1 MHQQLIMNVIDL
13 FTPQSKVEF
22 YTKIFDTLVLSNF
35 PDQVNTSTSGPDGFS
50 RHALFRAFMVMKC
63 EKFSEITQLQEYLYN
78 NQIIAHACGFDITK
92 KLPSY
97 WTYRRFIKNTAHKW
111 FTTVMESQVKTLVS
125 LGFIDGSFVS
135 LDSTSIEANTS
146 KNNSKSFDKNRYDK
160 SIQPKSDK
168 DCKLGVRTAS
178 NAYNEKNYEFYW
190 GYKNHILVDAISGL
204 PIAEITTP
212 ANVSDSGIAVSILK
226 DTHSWL
232 SLDETYFIA
241 DKGYDVRDIYNYV
254 CNELHG
260 HCFIPLNQRSS
271 KKKRKS
277 LSSDNLLCD
286 AGLAMHKDGRQYL
299 KSYIKQ
305 KFCCPFRTSKDDT
318 LCPCNHSKYFNGKK
332 NRGCVKYVSTG
343 TDYRA
348 SINRDSEYFKSIYS
362 LRSESERY
370 NARWKYLNTDKA
382 SVRNMAAIENLN
394 TIGHICLLA
403 LAIAAVKSGK
413 TNCLKSLKK
422 FKKSA

>member
-1 MHQQLIMNVIDL
+1 MHQQLIMNITDL
-13 FTPQSKVEF
+13 FTPQSKVDF
-22 YTKIFDTLVLSNF
+22 YTKIFDTLDLSSF
-35 PDQVNTSTSGPDGFS
+35 PDYVNSSSSGPDGFS

-63 EKFSEITQLQEYLYN
+63 EKFSEITQLQEYLFN
-78 NQIIAHACGFDITK
+78 NQIIAHSCGFDITR

-111 FTTVMESQVKTLVS
+111 FAAVMQSQVKMLVS

-146 KNNSKSFDKNRYDK
+146 KNNSKSFDKTRFDK
-160 SIQPKSDK
+160 SVQPKSDK
-168 DCKLGVRTAS
+168 DCRLGVRTAS

-190 GYKNHILVDAISGL
+190 GYKNHILVDAVSGL
-204 PIAEITTP
+204 PIAEITTT
-212 ANVSDSGIAVSILK
+212 ANVTDGEIAIPLLK
-226 DTHSWL
+226 DTRSWI
-232 SLDETYFIA
+232 SLEETFFIA
-241 DKGYDVRDIYNYV
+241 DKGYDFRDIYNFV
-254 CNELHG
+254 RDELNG

-271 KKKRKS
+271 KKNRKT
-277 LSSDNLLCD
+277 LSCGNILCD

-305 KFCCPFRTSKDDT
+305 KYCCPFRTSKDDS
-318 LCPCNHSKYFNGKK
+318 LCPCKHPKYFNGRK
-332 NRGCVKYVSTG
+332 NRGCVKYASIG
-343 TDYRA
+343 SDYRA
-348 SINRDSEYFKSIYS
+348 SINRDSEYFKSIYA
-362 LRSESERY
+362 LRTESERY
-370 NARWKYLNTDKA
+370 NSRWKNLNTDKA
-382 SVRNMAAIENLN
+382 SVRSIAAIENLN

-413 TNCLKSLKK
+413 TSCLKSLRN